1 MLAHP
6 PGAEEFSVPIR
17 NALADF
23 GRATASVVALACC
36 LAPSA
41 VLAQGASLA
50 ELAMYSGPD
59 RTQRLIAG
67 AKREGMVSIYTSL
80 TVDDMKVFGGA
91 FEKKYGIKLQLWR
104 SSSEDILQRAVVEA
118 RGGRFDVDAIETSA
132 AEMESLHREKLLQ
145 EVRSPYIADL
155 NPAALLPHREWVG
168 DRLNLITS
176 AYNTDLIKPAALPKT
191 YDDLIDPKWKGKL
204 GIEADDA
211 IWFGALVTALGEE
224 KGLKLFRELARANGL
239 SLRKGHTLLANLV
252 VSGEVPF
259 TLTAYQYKVEQ
270 LKKSGAPI
278 EWYVIPPGISRFLGT
293 GVLRRAP
300 HPHAAVLFLD
310 FMLSDAQK
318 LLLDR
323 DFMPT
328 NMKVKPLEIPFKV
341 IDPAQMLDEGDK
353 WSKLYQ
359 QIWSSRA
366 GRRRHVCRALSA
378 FPGRRAGI
386 VPDSVVGTVPGQ
398 ARDKY
403 LSGRV
408 SMVSAAPASAGIPGT
423 GHRAPP
429 GRVVRP
435 IHRLRAPRAV
445 LFASAVAV
453 SRPSRAG
460 RRGAAGPA
468 RPRRSCDRPAG
479 RFARCGDRRCCPVGF
494 RLSRPQSLRSA
505 TRRRRPSSTAVPPR
519 QMAAVVAPRRSER
532 ALPAPPDTST
542 CGC

>member
-1 MLAHP
+1 M
-6 PGAEEFSVPIR
+6 PIR
-17 NALADF
+17 NGLGEIRCAAAF
-23 GRATASVVALACC
+23 VALACC
-36 LAPSA
+36 FAPSA

-67 AKREGMVSIYTSL
+67 AKREGMVSLYSSL

-132 AEMESLHREKLLQ
+132 AEMESLHREQLLQ
-145 EVRSPYIADL
+145 EVKSPYLADL
-155 NPAALLPHREWVG
+155 HPAALLPHREWVG

-176 AYNTDLIKPAALPKT
+176 AYNTGLIKPAALPKT
-191 YDDLIDPKWKGKL
+191 YDDLVDPRWKGKL
-204 GIEADDA
+204 GIEADDS
-211 IWFGALVTALGEE
+211 IWFGAVVTALGEE
-224 KGLKLFRELARANGL
+224 KGLKLFRELVRTNGL
-239 SLRKGHTLLANLV
+239 SRRKGHTLLANLV

-278 EWYVIPPGISRFLGT
+278 EWYVIPPGIARFLGT
-293 GVLRRAP
+293 AVLRRAP

-353 WSKLYQ
+353 WSKLYD
-359 QIWSSRA
+359 QIVVKQ
-366 GRRRHVCRALSA
+366 GR
-378 FPGRRAGI
+378 
-386 VPDSVVGTVPGQ
+386 
-398 ARDKY
+398 
-403 LSGRV
+403 
-408 SMVSAAPASAGIPGT
+408 
-423 GHRAPP
+423 
-429 GRVVRP
+429 
-435 IHRLRAPRAV
+435 
-445 LFASAVAV
+445 
-453 SRPSRAG
+453 
-460 RRGAAGPA
+460 
-468 RPRRSCDRPAG
+468 
-479 RFARCGDRRCCPVGF
+479 
-494 RLSRPQSLRSA
+494 
-505 TRRRRPSSTAVPPR
+505 
-519 QMAAVVAPRRSER
+519 
-532 ALPAPPDTST
+532 
-542 CGC
+542 